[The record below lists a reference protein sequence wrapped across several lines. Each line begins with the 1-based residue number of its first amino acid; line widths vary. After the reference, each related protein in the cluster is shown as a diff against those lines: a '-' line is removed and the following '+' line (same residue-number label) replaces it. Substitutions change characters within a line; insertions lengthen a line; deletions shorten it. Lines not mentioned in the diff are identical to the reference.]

1 MSQDLDGLRDRLRE
15 FAAVRDWEQFATPRN
30 LALAL
35 AGEVGELCA
44 ELQWEPEGGPLS
56 SERLEAIRGEM
67 ADVLIYL
74 VRLGD
79 VLDIDLLAA
88 ARRKMR
94 VNARKYPVRRAKGNA
109 RKYNAF

>member
-1 MSQDLDGLRDRLRE
+1 MSQDLDGLRDRLRD
-15 FAAVRDWEQFATPRN
+15 FAAVRDWEQFHTPRN

-44 ELQWEPEGGPLS
+44 ELQWEPEGGPMS

-79 VLDIDLLAA
+79 VLDIDLLHAA
-88 ARRKMR
+88 A
-94 VNARKYPVRRAKGNA
+94 AKVEINEGRFPPA
-109 RKYNAF
+109 